1 MSQFNQIPT
10 FTAHFPQNEASGCR
24 DGQKRVIAV
33 DGVCT
38 VSERNEGSVPVPPAV
53 PVPAQTPFA
62 VPVDVSDAVFFP
74 VVVPIAV
81 PLPNFL
87 LVISMVIPF
96 MLNDLSIP
104 YSLSITITVG
114 CIVQGN
120 SVIFKFHLPIQ
131 LHMLNCKL

>member
-1 MSQFNQIPT
+1 VSQFNPVPT

-24 DGQKRVIAV
+24 DEEKRVIAV

-38 VSERNEGSVPVPPAV
+38 VSERNEGPV
-53 PVPAQTPFA
+53 PVPAHTPFA

-74 VVVPIAV
+74 IVVPIPV

-87 LVISMVIPF
+87 LVISMVLPF

-120 SVIFKFHLPIQ
+120 SVIFKYHLPIH
-131 LHMLNCKL
+131 LHMLTCKL